1 MSYKVLSLKLR
12 PQLFDDVIGQTH
24 VTQTLQNAIKMDR
37 VAHGYIF
44 SGSRGVG
51 KTTTA
56 RILAKVLN
64 CKKQNQFNPCGNC
77 TNCIE
82 ITKGN
87 NLDVQELDGASNR
100 GIDEIRNLREAAKYP
115 PNSGEYRIYI
125 IDEVHMLTREA
136 FNALLKTLEEPPKH
150 MVFILATTDAY
161 KIPTTILSR
170 TQRFDFRPI
179 SIENISNYLVKI
191 LKNEN
196 IAYDLES
203 INLIAKKASGSMRD
217 ALSIIDQLIAF
228 SPNNLD
234 VETVSELIGII
245 KENLYLE
252 IMQNVENQEVDLIIN
267 HSNKIINEGYSISDY
282 IIGFND
288 FIRNCLI
295 IKTNSKLKVN
305 ISSDSI
311 KWVNNCRFSVAD
323 FLEML
328 DLSLQFESNIKSIK
342 QLQVSIET
350 LFIKLSMMNIDDKKH
365 QELKK
370 SYIDSNISQKS
381 INHNDVNKNVDLNV
395 KHSSNYNNN
404 ENSSDDFS
412 PQNINDI
419 NTSSKILSEN
429 SDKSNLISLDD
440 IKNVWSKIIK
450 KLEISNSKT
459 SNILEETKLLNFD
472 NGELLIEII
481 DGHKFHVNT
490 LEKDIDQIEL
500 ASSEILKQKIK
511 VKFHVNET
519 SNKNKTAKIE
529 NKEHPL
535 FSKVLDTFNGEIKR

>member
-1 MSYKVLSLKLR
+1 M
-12 PQLFDDVIGQTH
+12 
-24 VTQTLQNAIKMDR
+24 
-37 VAHGYIF
+37 
-44 SGSRGVG
+44 
-51 KTTTA
+51 
-56 RILAKVLN
+56 
-64 CKKQNQFNPCGNC
+64 
-77 TNCIE
+77 
-82 ITKGN
+82 
-87 NLDVQELDGASNR
+87 
-100 GIDEIRNLREAAKYP
+100 
-115 PNSGEYRIYI
+115 
-125 IDEVHMLTREA
+125 
-136 FNALLKTLEEPPKH
+136 
-150 MVFILATTDAY
+150 
-161 KIPTTILSR
+161 
-170 TQRFDFRPI
+170 
-179 SIENISNYLVKI
+179 
-191 LKNEN
+191 
-196 IAYDLES
+196 
-203 INLIAKKASGSMRD
+203 
-217 ALSIIDQLIAF
+217 
-228 SPNNLD
+228 
-234 VETVSELIGII
+234 
-245 KENLYLE
+245 
-252 IMQNVENQEVDLIIN
+252 
-267 HSNKIINEGYSISDY
+267 
-282 IIGFND
+282 
-288 FIRNCLI
+288 
-295 IKTNSKLKVN
+295 
-305 ISSDSI
+305 
-311 KWVNNCRFSVAD
+311 
-323 FLEML
+323 
-328 DLSLQFESNIKSIK
+328 
-342 QLQVSIET
+342 
-350 LFIKLSMMNIDDKKH
+350 
-365 QELKK
+365 KK

>member
-267 HSNKIINEGYSISDY
+267 HLNKIINEGYSISDY